1 MGNFADFV
9 PVVCREPMEPRACCF
24 TLGCAVLFLARYA
37 GLGFDL
43 RHGGGSAPSA
53 AVQRRAQPETA
64 PEAEQSLLCGISA
77 APRGDLGDGDCSERS
92 ADAAQAVEVLFVNR
106 KKQTDRVNVGL
117 FFAGFKRK
125 FCILILASVPCAS
138 SVRTLSVCKIYSQI
152 ALVQLYTVLPLQ
164 FTFSTYAGNPAAA

>member
-1 MGNFADFV
+1 MTELMLKLA
-9 PVVCREPMEPRACCF
+9 A
-24 TLGCAVLFLARYA
+24 FLAMVIDHA
-37 GLGFDL
+37 AAC
-43 RHGGGSAPSA
+43 APSA

-64 PEAEQSLLCGISA
+64 PEAEQSLLCGVSA
-77 APRGDLGDGDCSERS
+77 APRGDLGDGDCSGRS

-138 SVRTLSVCKIYSQI
+138 SVRALSVCKIYSQI
-152 ALVQLYTVLPLQ
+152 ALVQLYGIA
-164 FTFSTYAGNPAAA
+164 FTIYLFYIRRKPGCGLMRNRVSGQNA